1 MEDENRY
8 TCAGCAGRFSSPV
21 RACARLGPSATSGKI
36 LMNKLHSNREVLRA
50 VYKDMTRI
58 TEFADADIVLHK
70 ADQGAGGGLSIAIG
84 REAVLSHQ
92 INLIRRTHQ
101 TLYMDVH
108 DIIANDHF
116 GSVLGEMRASCEGRK
131 IIMPFCDLWRFRDGR
146 IIECWENVYDVRA
159 LGNFINGKEPVLNQ
173 WRYG

>member
-1 MEDENRY
+1 
-8 TCAGCAGRFSSPV
+8 
-21 RACARLGPSATSGKI
+21 
-36 LMNKLHSNREVLRA
+36 MNKLHSNREVLRA

-146 IIECWENVYDVRA
+146 IIEYWENVYDVRA

-173 WRYG
+173 WRCG

>member
-1 MEDENRY
+1 
-8 TCAGCAGRFSSPV
+8 
-21 RACARLGPSATSGKI
+21 
-36 LMNKLHSNREVLRA
+36 MNKLHSNREVLRA

-70 ADQGAGGGLSIAIG
+70 ADQGAGGGLSIAVG
-84 REAVLSHQ
+84 KEAVLAHE

-108 DIIANDHF
+108 DIVANDHF
-116 GSVLGEMRASCEGRK
+116 GSVLGEMRASCGGRK
-131 IIMPFCDLWRFRDGR
+131 IIMPFCGLWRFRDGR
-146 IIECWENVYDVRA
+146 IIEHWENVYDVRA
-159 LGNFINGKEPVLNQ
+159 LGNFMNGMEPVLNQ

>member
-1 MEDENRY
+1 
-8 TCAGCAGRFSSPV
+8 
-21 RACARLGPSATSGKI
+21 
-36 LMNKLHSNREVLRA
+36 MNKLHSNREVLRA

-92 INLIRRTHQ
+92 TNLIRRTHQ